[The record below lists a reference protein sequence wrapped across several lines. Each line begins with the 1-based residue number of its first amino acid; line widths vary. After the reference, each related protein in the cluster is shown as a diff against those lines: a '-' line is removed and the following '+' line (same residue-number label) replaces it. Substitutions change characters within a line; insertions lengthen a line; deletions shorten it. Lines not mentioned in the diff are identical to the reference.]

1 VPPHKEKPGK
11 DWYSVSVD
19 TLRCWAL
26 LFLALALLVVGWFGY
41 RTWDRKT
48 LGRRAAQIIVESQ
61 SLVEQVKAKDTSGVY
76 RGELEAGTRS
86 LEEAK
91 SHFKKGSF
99 PEAYQNARN
108 SRDVLASILEEVA
121 SPGSGGQARFITVQ
135 GQVEVRRGEGGSWEE
150 ARPHGQLHTGDYVR
164 TSDAGSAE
172 INFKDGTLYTVR
184 PNTLFIVSPSSAG
197 PSEQTISMQYGWVDL
212 NTSSGGSQVQTP
224 GAVAQVRQDSEA
236 FVTFDKDANKGR
248 FGAFRGSVAL
258 AAKGGLQREIKEQQ
272 QVVQTGDLLS
282 STQALP
288 DRPEPIEPAD
298 NLEINLEQAPSLT
311 LAWKPVGNAPR
322 YALQIS
328 RSHLFGDN
336 LINVENRT
344 KTRATLGLRGEGTF
358 YWRVAAF
365 TGKEVGFGPWSKPQ
379 KFRVASFR
387 GGGGERPKTPPVL
400 ELEDFKSYGSICIV
414 RGKSDPGTRIEV
426 NGEQVNVALDGS
438 FTKTIQ
444 LTKEGWNFIEVRA
457 RDNWGTQTVL
467 SRRVFVES
475 P

>member
-1 VPPHKEKPGK
+1 MPPRKEKPRK

-19 TLRCWAL
+19 TLRGMAF
-26 LFLALALLVVGWFGY
+26 LFLALALLVVGWFAY

-48 LGRRAAQIIVESQ
+48 LAHRAALVITETEGIVG
-61 SLVEQVKAKDTSGVY
+61 QVKDKDRTGVY
-76 RGELEAGTRS
+76 RSELEAGVKT
-86 LEEAK
+86 LDDAK
-91 SHFKKGSF
+91 AHFRKGSF
-99 PEAYQNARN
+99 PEAYQNAR
-108 SRDVLASILEEVA
+108 SSHDVLASILEEVA

-135 GQVEVRRGEGGSWEE
+135 GQVEVRRGDGGTWEE

-164 TSDAGSAE
+164 TSENGSAE

-184 PNTLFIVSPSSAG
+184 ANTLFIVSPSSTGA
-197 PSEQTISMQYGWVDL
+197 SEQAISMQYGWVDL

-248 FGAFRGSVAL
+248 FGALRGSMAL

-272 QVVQTGDLLS
+272 QVVQTGDLLAP
-282 STQALP
+282 TEALP
-288 DRPEPIEPAD
+288 GRPEPIEPAD
-298 NLEINLEQAPSLT
+298 NLEINLDQTPSLA
-311 LAWKPVGNAPR
+311 LAWKPVASAPR
-322 YALQIS
+322 YALQVS

-336 LINVENRT
+336 LISLENRT
-344 KTRATLGLRGEGTF
+344 KTHATLGLRGEGTF
-358 YWRVAAF
+358 YWRVAAY
-365 TGKEVGFGPWSKPQ
+365 TGKGAGFGPWSKPQ

-387 GGGGERPKTPPVL
+387 GGGGERPKTPPEL
-400 ELEDFKSYGSICIV
+400 ELEDLKSYGSICIV
-414 RGKSDPGTRIEV
+414 RGRSGPGTRIEV

-438 FTKTIQ
+438 FTKTVQ

>member
-1 VPPHKEKPGK
+1 M
-11 DWYSVSVD
+11 D
-19 TLRCWAL
+19 TVRGLAFL
-26 LFLALALLVVGWFGY
+26 LLALALLVVGVFAY
-41 RTWDRKT
+41 KTWDRKT
-48 LGRRAAQIIVESQ
+48 LARRAALIITESEG
-61 SLVEQVKAKDTSGVY
+61 LIEQVRDKDKTGVY
-76 RGELEAGTRS
+76 RGELEAGIKG
-86 LEEAK
+86 LDEARAQYKK
-91 SHFKKGSF
+91 SNF
-99 PEAYQNARN
+99 PEAYQSAR
-108 SRDVLASILEEVA
+108 SSHEVLASILEEVA
-121 SPGSGGQARFITVQ
+121 SPDAGGQARFITIQ
-135 GQVEVRRGEGGSWEE
+135 GQVEVRRGDGGAWEE
-150 ARPHGQLHTGDYVR
+150 ARAHGQLHTGDYVR
-164 TSDAGSAE
+164 TSETGSAE

-184 PNTLFIVSPSSAG
+184 PNTLFIVSPSSSGTA
-197 PSEQTISMQYGWVDL
+197 EQAISMQYGWVDL
-212 NTSSGGSQVQTP
+212 NTASGGSQVQTP

-282 STQALP
+282 PTETLP
-288 DRPEPIEPAD
+288 GRPEPTEPSD
-298 NLEINLEQAPSLT
+298 NLEINLDQTPSLV
-311 LAWKPVGNAPR
+311 LAWKPVGSAPR
-322 YALQIS
+322 YALQVS

-358 YWRVAAF
+358 YWRVAAWS
-365 TGKEVGFGPWSKPQ
+365 GKDKSAGFGPWSRPL

-387 GGGGERPKTPPVL
+387 GGGGERPKTPPML
-400 ELEDFKSYGSICIV
+400 ELEDLKSYGSICIV
-414 RGKSDPGTRIEV
+414 RGRSDPGTRIEV

-438 FTKTIQ
+438 FTKTVQ